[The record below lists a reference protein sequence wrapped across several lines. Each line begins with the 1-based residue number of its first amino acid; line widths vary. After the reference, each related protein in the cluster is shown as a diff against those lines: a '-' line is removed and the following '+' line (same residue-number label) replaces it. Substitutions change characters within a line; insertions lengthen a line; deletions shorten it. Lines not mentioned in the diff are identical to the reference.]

1 MKALRTAVMQITPAE
16 AVNLVATA
24 GHHIMTV
31 TFITRG
37 TGEVR
42 VMNGRRGVK
51 GRKGGK
57 LRYNPAEKGLISF
70 FDMQIGQPRMI
81 DCNTILSIK
90 ANNKEYI
97 VQS

>member
-1 MKALRTAVMQITPAE
+1 MKALRTAVMQITKAE

-31 TFITRG
+31 TFVTRG

-51 GRKGGK
+51 GRKGGT

-81 DCNTILSIK
+81 DCNTILKIK